1 MALLIIIQFLVGLAD
16 QIYIS
21 IIPFLVISIEKLNSS
36 LKAGIVSF
44 FETLPFLTISF
55 LAGVLV
61 DRYNKKFLLFVS
73 IFFSGLFLLFIPF
86 FSSLNKLNWIVIGI
100 VGFIV
105 SSFSTLYPPS
115 RDALIPYLVK
125 EKEKLFYY
133 NAIIQSSYQLALFI
147 GGLLPPLIL
156 YLKNDMVMLLFIDGI
171 FLILISFFVLMINYK
186 EEKKTN
192 VNFSIFE
199 DLKSYLE
206 ILKSNKSVLIL
217 IILTALDN
225 FFIMGLT
232 NVASSL
238 YIKNYFNLS
247 AKEFALFNAFLS
259 FGWFLGAIIISRLT
273 FDEIKMLKIGIFLD
287 GFTYI
292 PFFFI
297 NDYKIALIFI
307 FIHGLFIPLI
317 TISRTTI
324 VQKYISEEIRGR
336 VFSMI
341 YMAVIGFM
349 SLSGLFM
356 GFLGEFLKPNYLFL
370 IGGLGGSLL
379 GIISF
384 SLKIFK

>member
-115 RDALIPYLVK
+115 RDALIPHLVN

>member
-115 RDALIPYLVK
+115 RDALIPYLVN

>member
-115 RDALIPYLVK
+115 RDALIPYLVN

-147 GGLLPPLIL
+147 GGLFPPLIL

>member
-55 LAGVLV
+55 LAGVLI

-115 RDALIPYLVK
+115 RDALIPYLVN

-238 YIKNYFNLS
+238 YIKNYLNLS

-273 FDEIKMLKIGIFLD
+273 FNEIKMLKIGIFLD

-307 FIHGLFIPLI
+307 FIHGLSIPLI

>member
-115 RDALIPYLVK
+115 RDALITYLVK

>member
-115 RDALIPYLVK
+115 RDALIPYLVN

-192 VNFSIFE
+192 VNFSILE

>member
-1 MALLIIIQFLVGLAD
+1 
-16 QIYIS
+16 
-21 IIPFLVISIEKLNSS
+21 
-36 LKAGIVSF
+36 
-44 FETLPFLTISF
+44 
-55 LAGVLV
+55 
-61 DRYNKKFLLFVS
+61 
-73 IFFSGLFLLFIPF
+73 
-86 FSSLNKLNWIVIGI
+86 
-100 VGFIV
+100 
-105 SSFSTLYPPS
+105 
-115 RDALIPYLVK
+115 
-125 EKEKLFYY
+125 
-133 NAIIQSSYQLALFI
+133 
-147 GGLLPPLIL
+147 
-156 YLKNDMVMLLFIDGI
+156 
-171 FLILISFFVLMINYK
+171 MINYK

>member
-1 MALLIIIQFLVGLAD
+1 MALLIFIQFLVGLAD

-21 IIPFLVISIEKLNSS
+21 IVPFLVISIEKLNPSI
-36 LKAGIVSF
+36 KAGIVSF

-61 DRYNKKFLLFVS
+61 DRYNKKFLLFIS

-86 FSSLNKLNWIVIGI
+86 FSYLNKLNWIVIGI
-100 VGFIV
+100 IGFIV

-125 EKEKLFYY
+125 DKEKLFYY
-133 NAIIQSSYQLALFI
+133 NAIVQSSYQLALFI

-156 YLKNDMVMLLFIDGI
+156 YLKNDMIMLLFIDGI
-171 FLILISFFVLMINYK
+171 FLIFISFFVLMINY
-186 EEKKTN
+186 EESQKLQK
-192 VNFSIFE
+192 NFSVVQ
-199 DLKSYLE
+199 DLLSYIE
-206 ILKSNKSVLIL
+206 ILRTNKSILIL

-232 NVASSL
+232 NIASSL
-238 YIKNYFNLS
+238 YIKNYLNLS

-259 FGWFLGAIIISRLT
+259 FGWFLGAIIISKLK
-273 FDEIKMLKIGIFLD
+273 FDEINMLKIGIFLD

-297 NDYKIALIFI
+297 NDYKIALIFV

-324 VQKYISEEIRGR
+324 IQKFVDENIRGR

-379 GIISF
+379 GIVSF

>member
-115 RDALIPYLVK
+115 RDALIPYLVN

-297 NDYKIALIFI
+297 NDYKIALIFV

-370 IGGLGGSLL
+370 IGGLGGSIL